1 MIPVFTAN
9 RLISVASSCAPATS
23 LQVRRRLSSQPLH
36 RHRKPA
42 TESTNPYGRLCVAP
56 RPLSARFEPVPRLR
70 SFITGF
76 SRIPSDLA
84 RRTRPVW
91 QCQTVPALSALLAV
105 LPGVPRIRLRSAPA
119 KLLRQLN
126 EKALHLLRF
135 SAPHGAPPPRG
146 AAREFPHSSNVRC
159 GPVVPA
165 RPGPAGRSDIAVV
178 PPRPTIMPYG
188 HGPAMPQVTAVD
200 DQFGTHRLPRPVVY
214 SPRVAWLPRCAASAR
229 RRGSDDAVAYRAP
242 IALPQ
247 SERISV
253 ELPGSQ
259 PTRHLPVHRETIT
272 RRCSGPPHSS

>member
-9 RLISVASSCAPATS
+9 RLISVASSLAPATS

-91 QCQTVPALSALLAV
+91 QCHTVPALSALLAI
-105 LPGVPRIRLRSAPA
+105 LPGVPRVRLRSAPA

-126 EKALHLLRF
+126 EKVLHLLRF
-135 SAPHGAPPPRG
+135 CEVDPERPAGVTAGGSLRVASRTRRAPHSAPGSPQ
-146 AAREFPHSSNVRC
+146 
-159 GPVVPA
+159 VPA
-165 RPGPAGRSDIAVV
+165 GSRWNLMRCS
-178 PPRPTIMPYG
+178 
-188 HGPAMPQVTAVD
+188 AMVS
-200 DQFGTHRLPRPVVY
+200 G
-214 SPRVAWLPRCAASAR
+214 CAF
-229 RRGSDDAVAYRAP
+229 
-242 IALPQ
+242 
-247 SERISV
+247 
-253 ELPGSQ
+253 PGS
-259 PTRHLPVHRETIT
+259 
-272 RRCSGPPHSS
+272 SSAWR